1 VEMIRNLSNEELSE
15 LTLASDERFLQ
26 QELTALPAQA
36 REAADRSDEFWAAQR
51 AAVWSKIAGRE
62 RAKLRRPVLV
72 GAAAAAIIAIGILF
86 VPQKTKPAV
95 TVVPPP
101 AISDQ
106 ELLIQ
111 VERVV
116 QSGAPA
122 SLQPAGLLMQE
133 VAQYAPTV
141 QTKESHEN

>member
-26 QELTALPAQA
+26 QQLTALPAQA

-72 GAAAAAIIAIGILF
+72 GAAAAAIMIGILF

>member
-1 VEMIRNLSNEELSE
+1 
-15 LTLASDERFLQ
+15 
-26 QELTALPAQA
+26 
-36 REAADRSDEFWAAQR
+36 
-51 AAVWSKIAGRE
+51 
-62 RAKLRRPVLV
+62 V